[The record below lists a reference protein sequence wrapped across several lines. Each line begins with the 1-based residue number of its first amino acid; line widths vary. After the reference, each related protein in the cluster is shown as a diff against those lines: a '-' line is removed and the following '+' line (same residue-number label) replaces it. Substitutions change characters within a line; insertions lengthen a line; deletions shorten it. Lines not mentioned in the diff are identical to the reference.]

1 MNFWAL
7 FIGGVLAG
15 IPHILQSLVDK
26 GKLIPLRDLGHW
38 PMHLAFGLLGII
50 AAISIW
56 RKHEAKH
63 VQIAWPVVLWLGFVL
78 WAWLAPGL
86 VDLYSIAEWKYS
98 SGRLTLYLGFLL
110 LGSAWFVS
118 GRNRERDFYQ
128 FILGF
133 AGWLSIDYVF
143 RFLSAGA
150 EALHDPY
157 IVPGLMGHKNFTSS
171 AIALSLT
178 FVFIGWRKG
187 FFGTRWALSVLCTGA
202 LAIVMAQTRSIWL
215 GSAVAVGIGALLGFV
230 PKGSFRK
237 IIIGAIGLVGLFLL
251 SSPVQKRVMDPSNL
265 KIRKVFWEHSLQM
278 SAEYPLTG
286 VGPGQWRIHFPKY
299 GLTGMN
305 PSVAEGE
312 TAEVRPHNDFIW
324 ILSEMGSVGLL
335 FFVGFFVMVGW
346 FALKRYRAQPKELEQ
361 SAWLSILALVLI
373 YASFE
378 FPIERAAFF
387 IPFIFMVGKQINGG
401 IRLPMK
407 GVLIATIGILGAG
420 TLVAWKATKADQQ
433 NELIHI
439 QNAQIA
445 SELGR
450 VNSVQDPEIQKALIE
465 KTIPKMEF
473 LEQNVLESYS
483 EWNEMDIVGNP
494 LMYFAGMA
502 SLIQE
507 KSSFGPNATFTSENF
522 IKAEEYFNQ
531 ALEIHPYHV
540 VTLYQLAN
548 LHRYRNDHE
557 SAKGVYERLL
567 AISPRHPGGQLH
579 YAVTL
584 NALGDY
590 EGAARVLVSAFLPK
604 SYYGSPDRREYWY
617 AVVEA
622 LRKMPNQVKHEG
634 LKPFLISRNQLSDE
648 QLFRAFQLAKEKRLE
663 EAQKH

>member
-1 MNFWAL
+1 
-7 FIGGVLAG
+7 
-15 IPHILQSLVDK
+15 
-26 GKLIPLRDLGHW
+26 
-38 PMHLAFGLLGII
+38 
-50 AAISIW
+50 
-56 RKHEAKH
+56 
-63 VQIAWPVVLWLGFVL
+63 
-78 WAWLAPGL
+78 
-86 VDLYSIAEWKYS
+86 
-98 SGRLTLYLGFLL
+98 
-110 LGSAWFVS
+110 
-118 GRNRERDFYQ
+118 
-128 FILGF
+128 
-133 AGWLSIDYVF
+133 
-143 RFLSAGA
+143 
-150 EALHDPY
+150 
-157 IVPGLMGHKNFTSS
+157 
-171 AIALSLT
+171 
-178 FVFIGWRKG
+178 
-187 FFGTRWALSVLCTGA
+187 
-202 LAIVMAQTRSIWL
+202 MAQTRSIWL
-215 GSAVAVGIGALLGFV
+215 GSAVAVGIGALFGFV

-237 IIIGAIGLVGLFLL
+237 IVIGAIGLVGLFLL
-251 SSPVQKRVMDPSNL
+251 SSPVQERIMDPSNL
-265 KIRKVFWEHSLQM
+265 KIRKVFWEYSLQM
-278 SAEYPLTG
+278 SAEHPLTG
-286 VGPGQWRIHFPKY
+286 VGPGQWRIHFPTY

-305 PSVAEGE
+305 PSVAEDVTE
-312 TAEVRPHNDFIW
+312 EVRPHNDFIW
-324 ILSEMGSVGLL
+324 NLSEMGSVGLL

-387 IPFIFMVGKQINGG
+387 IPFIFMVGNQINGG

-433 NELIHI
+433 NELINQ
-439 QNAQIA
+439 QNSQKNAIA
-445 SELGR
+445 IEQS
-450 VNSVQDPEIQKALIE
+450 ALD
-465 KTIPKMEF
+465 
-473 LEQNVLESYS
+473 SYS
-483 EWNEMDIVGNP
+483 DWNELDRFGNP
-494 LMYFAGMA
+494 IMYFAGMG
-502 SLIQE
+502 SLFNE
-507 KSSFGPNATFTSENF
+507 AKSFGPNATFTSENF
-522 IKAEEYFNQ
+522 IRAEEYFNQ

-590 EGAARVLVSAFLPK
+590 EGAARVLVSAFLEK
-604 SYYGSPDRREYWY
+604 SYYESPDYQR

-648 QLFRAFQLAKEKRLE
+648 QLFQAFQLAKEKRLE

>member
-1 MNFWAL
+1 MNYWAL

-15 IPHILQSLVDK
+15 IPQILQTLGEK
-26 GKLIPLRDLGHW
+26 GKVSPLGDPGHW
-38 PMHLAFGLLGII
+38 PVHLAFGLLGIF

-56 RKHEAKH
+56 RKHDTKH

-133 AGWLSIDYVF
+133 AGWLSIDYMF
-143 RFLSAGA
+143 RFLSAGT

-171 AIALSLT
+171 AIALSLA

-187 FFGTRWALSVLCTGA
+187 FYDAGLALGVLSTGA
-202 LAIVMAQTRSIWL
+202 IAIVMAQTRSIWL

-237 IIIGAIGLVGLFLL
+237 VIIGAIGLVGLFLL
-251 SSPVQKRVMDPSNL
+251 SSPVQERIMDPSNL

-305 PSVAEGE
+305 PSVAEGV

-324 ILSEMGSVGLL
+324 ILSEMGSIGLL
-335 FFVGFFVMVGW
+335 FFVGFFVWIGW
-346 FALKRYRAQPKELEQ
+346 FALKRCRAQPKELEQ

-387 IPFIFMVGKQINGG
+387 IPFIFMVGYQINGG

-407 GVLIATIGILGAG
+407 GALIATIGILGAG

-433 NELIHI
+433 NELINL
-439 QNAQIA
+439 QNSQKNAIA
-445 SELGR
+445 IEQS
-450 VNSVQDPEIQKALIE
+450 ALD
-465 KTIPKMEF
+465 
-473 LEQNVLESYS
+473 SYS
-483 EWNEMDIVGNP
+483 DWNEMDRFGNP
-494 LMYFAGMA
+494 IMYFAGMG
-502 SLIQE
+502 SLFNE
-507 KSSFGPNATFTSENF
+507 AKSFGPNATFTSENF
-522 IKAEEYFNQ
+522 IRAEEYFNQ

-590 EGAARVLVSAFLPK
+590 EGAARVLVSAFLEK
-604 SYYGSPDRREYWY
+604 SYYESPDYQR

-648 QLFRAFQLAKEKRLE
+648 QLFQAFQLAKEKRLE